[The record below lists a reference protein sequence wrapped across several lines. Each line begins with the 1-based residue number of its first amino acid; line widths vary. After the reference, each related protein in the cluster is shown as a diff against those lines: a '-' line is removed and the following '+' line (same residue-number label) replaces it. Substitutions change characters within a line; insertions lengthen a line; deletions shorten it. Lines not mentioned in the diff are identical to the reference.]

1 MSMHPRQRQMV
12 IRRLGTGKGGQ
23 GVALKLI
30 KTEDGEFDPT
40 IGAIVQTTKEYN
52 GSGVRVNYSAYTMRN
67 FDIPYTDY
75 QIYLSPLQSP
85 PYNLYAG
92 SLSWYAGTQ
101 ERYIGVYVSTGV
113 GVPADSVG
121 PIDPPEEPPIDPVE
135 PDPIPES
142 MEMPTPEIDDVIE
155 FMSKLVKVVEVHP
168 FNENGF
174 GCGWKLRV
182 RTA

>member
-12 IRRLGTGKGGQ
+12 IRRLGIGKGGQ

-30 KTEDGEFDPT
+30 KTVDGEFDPT

-67 FDIPYTDY
+67 FDIPYTNY
-75 QIYLSPLQSP
+75 QIYLSPLQLQADP
-85 PYNLYAG
+85 D
-92 SLSWYAGTQ
+92 
-101 ERYIGVYVSTGV
+101 
-113 GVPADSVG
+113 VPG
-121 PIDPPEEPPIDPVE
+121 DPLPPIE
-135 PDPIPES
+135 
-142 MEMPTPEIDDVIE
+142 EMPEPEIDDVIE

>member
-1 MSMHPRQRQMV
+1 MLMHPRQRQMV

-30 KTEDGEFDPT
+30 KTVDGEFDPT

-52 GSGVRVNYSAYTMRN
+52 GSGVSVNYSAYTMRN

-75 QIYLSPLQSP
+75 QIYLSPLQFP
-85 PYNLYAG
+85 PYPTDPAG
-92 SLSWYAGTQ
+92 
-101 ERYIGVYVSTGV
+101 
-113 GVPADSVG
+113 
-121 PIDPPEEPPIDPVE
+121 PPPLPVL
-135 PDPIPES
+135 ES
-142 MEMPTPEIDDVIE
+142 MEMPTPEVDDVIE

>member
-1 MSMHPRQRQMV
+1 MANVHERMRNMV
-12 IRRLGTGKGGQ
+12 IRNLALQPKGK

-30 KTEDGEFDPT
+30 KTVNGEFDPT

-75 QIYLSPLQSP
+75 QIYLSPLQFP
-85 PYNLYAG
+85 PYPTDPAG
-92 SLSWYAGTQ
+92 
-101 ERYIGVYVSTGV
+101 
-113 GVPADSVG
+113 
-121 PIDPPEEPPIDPVE
+121 PPPL
-135 PDPIPES
+135 PIPES

>member
-12 IRRLGTGKGGQ
+12 IRRLGIGKGGQ

-30 KTEDGEFDPT
+30 KTVDGEFDPT

-75 QIYLSPLQSP
+75 QIYLSPLQLQADP
-85 PYNLYAG
+85 D
-92 SLSWYAGTQ
+92 
-101 ERYIGVYVSTGV
+101 
-113 GVPADSVG
+113 VPG
-121 PIDPPEEPPIDPVE
+121 DPLPPIK
-135 PDPIPES
+135 
-142 MEMPTPEIDDVIE
+142 EMPEPEIDDVIE

>member
-12 IRRLGTGKGGQ
+12 IRRLGIGKGGQ

-30 KTEDGEFDPT
+30 KTVDGGFDPT

-75 QIYLSPLQSP
+75 QIYLSPLQ
-85 PYNLYAG
+85 L
-92 SLSWYAGTQ
+92 Q
-101 ERYIGVYVSTGV
+101 
-113 GVPADSVG
+113 AD
-121 PIDPPEEPPIDPVE
+121 PLPPIE
-135 PDPIPES
+135 
-142 MEMPTPEIDDVIE
+142 EMPEPEIDDVIE

>member
-12 IRRLGTGKGGQ
+12 IRRLGIGKGGQ

-30 KTEDGEFDPT
+30 KTVDGEFDPT

-75 QIYLSPLQSP
+75 QIYLSPLQLQADP
-85 PYNLYAG
+85 D
-92 SLSWYAGTQ
+92 
-101 ERYIGVYVSTGV
+101 
-113 GVPADSVG
+113 VPG
-121 PIDPPEEPPIDPVE
+121 DPLPPIE
-135 PDPIPES
+135 
-142 MEMPTPEIDDVIE
+142 EMPEPEIDDVIE

>member
-12 IRRLGTGKGGQ
+12 IRRLGIGKGGQ

-30 KTEDGEFDPT
+30 KTVDGEFDPT

-75 QIYLSPLQSP
+75 QIYLSPVQIQTDPL
-85 PYNLYAG
+85 
-92 SLSWYAGTQ
+92 
-101 ERYIGVYVSTGV
+101 
-113 GVPADSVG
+113 VPVAD
-121 PIDPPEEPPIDPVE
+121 
-135 PDPIPES
+135 
-142 MEMPTPEIDDVIE
+142 MPTPEIDDVIE

>member
-12 IRRLGTGKGGQ
+12 IRRLGIGKGGQ

-30 KTEDGEFDPT
+30 KTVDGEFDPT

-67 FDIPYTDY
+67 FDIPYTDC
-75 QIYLSPLQSP
+75 QIYLSPLQFP
-85 PYNLYAG
+85 PYPTDPAG
-92 SLSWYAGTQ
+92 
-101 ERYIGVYVSTGV
+101 
-113 GVPADSVG
+113 
-121 PIDPPEEPPIDPVE
+121 PPPS
-135 PDPIPES
+135 PIPES

>member
-30 KTEDGEFDPT
+30 KTVDGEFDPT

-75 QIYLSPLQSP
+75 QIYLSPLQLQAAP
-85 PYNLYAG
+85 N
-92 SLSWYAGTQ
+92 
-101 ERYIGVYVSTGV
+101 
-113 GVPADSVG
+113 VPGG
-121 PIDPPEEPPIDPVE
+121 PLPPIE
-135 PDPIPES
+135 
-142 MEMPTPEIDDVIE
+142 EMPEPVIDDVIE

>member
-30 KTEDGEFDPT
+30 KTVDGEFDPT

-52 GSGVRVNYSAYTMRN
+52 GNGVRVNYSAYAMRN

-75 QIYLSPLQSP
+75 QIYLSPLQFP
-85 PYNLYAG
+85 PYP
-92 SLSWYAGTQ
+92 
-101 ERYIGVYVSTGV
+101 V
-113 GVPADSVG
+113 D
-121 PIDPPEEPPIDPVE
+121 PIEPPVE
-135 PDPIPES
+135 PGPIPES

>member
-1 MSMHPRQRQMV
+1 MANVHERMRNMV
-12 IRRLGTGKGGQ
+12 IRNLALQPKGK

-30 KTEDGEFDPT
+30 KTVDGEFDPT

-67 FDIPYTDY
+67 FDIPCTDY
-75 QIYLSPLQSP
+75 QIYLSPLQLQADP
-85 PYNLYAG
+85 D
-92 SLSWYAGTQ
+92 
-101 ERYIGVYVSTGV
+101 
-113 GVPADSVG
+113 VPG
-121 PIDPPEEPPIDPVE
+121 DPLPPIE
-135 PDPIPES
+135 
-142 MEMPTPEIDDVIE
+142 EMPEPEIDDVIE

-182 RTA
+182 RTS

>member
-12 IRRLGTGKGGQ
+12 IRRLGIGKGGQ

-30 KTEDGEFDPT
+30 KTVDGEFDPT
-40 IGAIVQTTKEYN
+40 IGAIVQTTKEYT

-75 QIYLSPLQSP
+75 QIYLSPVQIQTDPL
-85 PYNLYAG
+85 
-92 SLSWYAGTQ
+92 
-101 ERYIGVYVSTGV
+101 
-113 GVPADSVG
+113 VPVAD
-121 PIDPPEEPPIDPVE
+121 
-135 PDPIPES
+135 
-142 MEMPTPEIDDVIE
+142 MPTPEIDDVIE